1 MRRIFGHRPPKNPR
15 GWIVR
20 DGDNKLG
27 IVDLGS
33 DASLEVRH
41 LIDRNLH
48 NHGKP
53 FETGGALSASCLP
66 LLGAGSV
73 ATSSLAAGNVFLA
86 TANPATLMTIGSGV
100 GSAVMGT
107 GGIVAQAPFIAA
119 SAAILPVVAPLAIL
133 MTVSSTMLSARF
145 DRLQT
150 SLDSLTEAIHYL
162 MKRDVNDDCAR
173 ALSALARLQD
183 IAGEWELSHRFTD
196 DMKIRL
202 ALVERDLS
210 VARFRHGLAI
220 NEPAPGKDMG
230 TAVASAELKMRTMPV
245 EQHLYALSSVAG
257 IHAEGLRLRLAVQ
270 DNSADL
276 ARRLDALDESI
287 QAFRSGASELLMGNW
302 LERYLEA
309 LENSLKETGWW
320 QRKVFQRR
328 RGKTLESTTERAKAI
343 RDNELA
349 QVQDAIRTWLRAV
362 AVRDETVRRQTIVYY
377 RDENGEGEPKSYYTA
392 DVRLQLQNYGAGDSA
407 T

>member
-1 MRRIFGHRPPKNPR
+1 MRWIFGQRPPKNPQ

-20 DGDNKLG
+20 DGDEKLG

-33 DASLEVRH
+33 GVSGDVRS
-41 LIDRNLH
+41 LIDRNLRD
-48 NHGKP
+48 HGKP

-73 ATSSLAAGNVFLA
+73 AASSLAAGNVFLA
-86 TANPATLMTIGSGV
+86 TANPSTLMSIGGGV

-119 SAAILPVVAPLAIL
+119 GAAILPVVAPLAIF
-133 MTVSSTMLSARF
+133 MTVSSTMMSARF
-145 DRLQT
+145 NRLQT
-150 SLDSLTEAIHYL
+150 SLDNLTEAIHYL
-162 MKRDVNDDCAR
+162 VKRDVNDDCAR
-173 ALSALARLQD
+173 VLSAVARLQD
-183 IAGEWELSHRFTD
+183 IAEEWDSSHRFTH

-210 VARFRHGLAI
+210 VARYRHALAI
-220 NEPAPGKDMG
+220 DEPTPGKDMG
-230 TAVASAELKMRTMPV
+230 TAGASAEWKMRTMPV
-245 EQHLYALSSVAG
+245 EQHLFALSSVAG

-270 DNSADL
+270 ENSADL
-276 ARRLDALDESI
+276 VRRVEALDASLR
-287 QAFRSGASELLMGNW
+287 AFRSGASDLLQENW

-309 LENSLKETGWW
+309 VENSLEGMGWW
-320 QRKVFQRR
+320 QRKVFQRG
-328 RGKTLESTTERAKAI
+328 RGKELENTAERAKAI

-349 QVQDAIRTWLRAV
+349 QVQDTIGTWLQAM
-362 AVRDETVRRQTIVYY
+362 AERDETARRQSIVYY
-377 RDENGEGEPKSYYTA
+377 RDEQGKGEPRAYYTA
-392 DVRLQLQNYGAGDSA
+392 DLRLEPRNDRSRDSA